1 MTHSNPKRSRL
12 LNLVQT
18 QFPAHSARRK
28 EAKRFAKFAT
38 VGAAGFITHF
48 TLLNLLIQL
57 ARFPHAFANPFG
69 FAAAVLQN
77 FALNRRWTYPE
88 SRSHNAL
95 GQLARFVLVSIVG
108 LGINQMIFLTVHN
121 WLEPTWV
128 SLMGEQKLGDLI
140 SYNFALLVAVGM
152 VMIWNFGVNRLWT
165 YRGI

>member
-1 MTHSNPKRSRL
+1 M
-12 LNLVQT
+12 
-18 QFPAHSARRK
+18 
-28 EAKRFAKFAT
+28 
-38 VGAAGFITHF
+38 
-48 TLLNLLIQL
+48 
-57 ARFPHAFANPFG
+57 
-69 FAAAVLQN
+69 LQN

-95 GQLARFVLVSIVG
+95 GQLARFVLVSLVG
-108 LGINQMIFLTVHN
+108 LGINQMIFLTIHN